1 MDRKKRAAKVRLLIA
16 LLIFAMVYIG
26 WLYYQQTLTGTAR
39 WDGISGVLLGLYIC
53 SHPAANM
60 LDLILF
66 RQLVWPAGVSKTSL
80 FSWLVLNI
88 FVLFIGWIVIFVGM
102 TRFSAARVG

>member
-1 MDRKKRAAKVRLLIA
+1 MDGKKRAAKVRFLFVLII
-16 LLIFAMVYIG
+16 LAMVYIG

-60 LDLILF
+60 LDVILF
-66 RQLVWPAGVSKTSL
+66 RRLIWPGNVSKTSL

-88 FVLFIGWIVIFVGM
+88 FVLFVGWIVIFVGM